1 MVLFRV
7 QRGFGARER
16 ECRQNLRFMEEH
28 RIPETLEE
36 AYRLRDAAEGLP
48 DWDFYQ
54 DHVYRLRREEY
65 RARGIRTEI
74 SSRRRERQSAIEF
87 SREMFFLEVS
97 EISGEGLSGREARAA
112 QQEARRYATRL
123 DTHAFLKQL
132 ASPHSGAVD
141 LYRRN
146 YLEMLRMG
154 KSPNEAYYLSR
165 VIGLAG
171 EGEFR
176 RAVENVQQAGY
187 PKGRFPYLVEKTAIQ
202 IRDLPGGMIL
212 ILLTFFASLFAFVWA
227 TGAWGNAGTG
237 AIFFI
242 SLGLIAAGALM
253 LISAAFIVTFIRS
266 INK

>member
-1 MVLFRV
+1 
-7 QRGFGARER
+7 
-16 ECRQNLRFMEEH
+16 MEER

-36 AYRLRDAAEGLP
+36 AYRLRDAASSLP
-48 DWDFYQ
+48 EKDFYQ
-54 DHVYRLRREEY
+54 EQVYHLRREEY
-65 RARGIRTEI
+65 RSRGIRTEI

-87 SREMFFLEVS
+87 SREMFFLEVA
-97 EISGEGLSGREARAA
+97 EIAGHSSGRRGGRGARAA

-132 ASPHSGAVD
+132 ASPHSGAVE

-146 YLEMLRMG
+146 YLELLRMG
-154 KSPNEAYYLSR
+154 KSPSEAYYLSR
-165 VIGLAG
+165 VIGLAS
-171 EGEFR
+171 ESEFR
-176 RAVENVQQAGY
+176 RAIQSVRESGY
-187 PKGRFPYLVEKTAIQ
+187 PAARGRVAYAVERAAIQ

-227 TGAWGNAGTG
+227 TQTWDSAEAGT
-237 AIFFI
+237 IFFV

-253 LISAAFIVTFIRS
+253 LISAIFIVTFIRS

>member
-1 MVLFRV
+1 M
-7 QRGFGARER
+7 GER
-16 ECRQNLRFMEEH
+16 K
-28 RIPETLEE
+28 IPETLEE
-36 AYRLRDAAEGLP
+36 AYRLRDTADSLQER
-48 DWDFYQ
+48 DFYQ
-54 DHVYRLRREEY
+54 EQVYHLRREEY
-65 RARGIRTEI
+65 RSRGIRTEI

-87 SREMFFLEVS
+87 SREMFFLEVA
-97 EISGEGLSGREARAA
+97 EISGQTPGGREARVA
-112 QQEARRYATRL
+112 QHEARRYATRL

-132 ASPHSGAVD
+132 ASPHSGAVE

-146 YLEMLRMG
+146 YLELLRMG
-154 KSPNEAYYLSR
+154 KSPSEAYYLSR

-176 RAVENVQQAGY
+176 RAIQSVRETGY
-187 PKGRFPYLVEKTAIQ
+187 PARGGVAYAVERAAIQ

-227 TGAWGNAGTG
+227 TQTWDTAEAGT
-237 AIFFI
+237 IFFV

-253 LISAAFIVTFIRS
+253 LISAIFIVTFIRS

>member
-1 MVLFRV
+1 MEDR
-7 QRGFGARER
+7 
-16 ECRQNLRFMEEH
+16 RF
-28 RIPETLEE
+28 PDTLEE
-36 AYRLRDAAEGLP
+36 AYRLRDGADSLE
-48 DWDFYQ
+48 DREFYQ
-54 DHVYRLRREEY
+54 EQVYRLRREEY

-97 EISGEGLSGREARAA
+97 EIAGSSNGRQARSA
-112 QQEARRYATRL
+112 QLEARRYATRL

-154 KSPNEAYYLSR
+154 HSAPDAYYLSR
-165 VIGLAG
+165 VIGLAD
-171 EGEFR
+171 EREFR
-176 RAVENVQQAGY
+176 SAAENVRESGY
-187 PKGRFPYLVEKTAIQ
+187 PGGKMSYAVEKTAIQ

-212 ILLTFFASLFAFVWA
+212 ILLTFFVSLFAFVWA
-227 TGAWGNAGTG
+227 ANEWGGGTG
-237 AIFFI
+237 AGTIFFVT
-242 SLGLIAAGALM
+242 LGLIAAGGLM
-253 LISAAFIVTFIRS
+253 LISAVFIVTFIRS

>member
-1 MVLFRV
+1 
-7 QRGFGARER
+7 
-16 ECRQNLRFMEEH
+16 MEE
-28 RIPETLEE
+28 RKIPETLEE
-36 AYRLRDAAEGLP
+36 AYRLRDSSDELT
-48 DWDFYQ
+48 DRDFYQ
-54 DHVYRLRREEY
+54 EQVYRLRREEY
-65 RARGIRTEI
+65 RSRGIRTEI

-97 EISGEGLSGREARAA
+97 EITDGPRRGSGRDARVV

-146 YLEMLRMG
+146 YLELLRMG
-154 KSPNEAYYLSR
+154 KPPAEAYYLSR
-165 VIGLAG
+165 VIGVVG
-171 EGEFR
+171 DEEFR
-176 RAVENVQQAGY
+176 RAVDKVRDTGY
-187 PKGRFPYLVEKTAIQ
+187 PKGRIPYVVERAAIQ

-227 TGAWGNAGTG
+227 TNEWAGTASAG
-237 AIFFI
+237 TILVATL
-242 SLGLIAAGALM
+242 SLIAAGALM
-253 LISAAFIVTFIRS
+253 LISAVFIVTFIRS